1 MRTVAII
8 QARMGS
14 SRLPGKVLRDLCG
27 TSMLA
32 RGVERLRRARSLADI
47 VIATTDGR
55 EDDAIVAE
63 ARRLGVDVFRGSASD
78 VLSRYHGA
86 ARAARAEV
94 VVRIT
99 SDCPL
104 IDPDVVDAVVGLL
117 APTIDYAS
125 NTHDVRSFPR
135 GLDCEAFFAD
145 TLERMARMAES
156 PAAREHVTV
165 FVREQPALFRTA
177 QLVADVDDSD
187 LRWTVD
193 TEADFALVTALY
205 QRYQLADHP
214 VGYRTLVEWVRRE
227 PALLAINAHVE
238 QKDWRTRVG

>member
-1 MRTVAII
+1 MRAVAII

-32 RGVERLRRARSLADI
+32 RGIERLRRARSLADI
-47 VIATTDGR
+47 VVATTDGH
-55 EDDAIVAE
+55 EDDAIVGE
-63 ARRLGVDVFRGSASD
+63 ATRLGVGVFRGSATD
-78 VLSRYHGA
+78 VLSRYQGA
-86 ARAARAEV
+86 ARAARAEA
-94 VVRIT
+94 VVRVT

-104 IDPDVVDAVVGLL
+104 VDPEVVDAVVALL
-117 APTIDYAS
+117 KPSVDYAS
-125 NTHDVRSFPR
+125 NTHDIRSFPR
-135 GLDCEAFFAD
+135 GLDCEAFHAD

-177 QLVADVDDSD
+177 QLVAEVDDSD

-193 TEADFALVTALY
+193 TEADFALVMELY
-205 QRYQLADHP
+205 QRYQLAEHP

-238 QKDWRTRVG
+238 QKDWRTHAG

>member
-1 MRTVAII
+1 LSRLAPLHRRDRVRRLVAAGAGGAVSRQVVGAVEARSWRAVAPPVPAAARDPLALARRRRRLRRLHRQPVREAGLMRTVAII

-86 ARAARAEV
+86 AR
-94 VVRIT
+94 
-99 SDCPL
+99 
-104 IDPDVVDAVVGLL
+104 
-117 APTIDYAS
+117 
-125 NTHDVRSFPR
+125 
-135 GLDCEAFFAD
+135 
-145 TLERMARMAES
+145 
-156 PAAREHVTV
+156 
-165 FVREQPALFRTA
+165 
-177 QLVADVDDSD
+177 
-187 LRWTVD
+187 
-193 TEADFALVTALY
+193 
-205 QRYQLADHP
+205 
-214 VGYRTLVEWVRRE
+214 
-227 PALLAINAHVE
+227 
-238 QKDWRTRVG
+238 